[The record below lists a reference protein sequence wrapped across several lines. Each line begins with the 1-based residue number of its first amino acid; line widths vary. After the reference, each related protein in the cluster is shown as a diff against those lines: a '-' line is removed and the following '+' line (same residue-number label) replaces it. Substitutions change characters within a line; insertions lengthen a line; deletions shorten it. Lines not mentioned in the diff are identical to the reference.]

1 MTARRDVVF
10 WHGTCTAVVRE
21 WRCIMHQEQCWCWG
35 LGSCLGSPA
44 TLTGD
49 GVDSSI
55 CVGAVFGS
63 CSFSS
68 STCSSRTR
76 TCLRSC
82 CCHRSRPVLA
92 VSRCWRSF
100 LVYFHLEMFAVVFE
114 FRISITG
121 SVCFSE
127 TSPTC
132 IFKGRQAERNFQH
145 LRKRETRR
153 KMTLQDPRNYVIPSI
168 SKDQI
173 NYLFLIISVKNQL
186 KIAFKN
192 L

>member
-1 MTARRDVVF
+1 MHPAATRPPRGAR
-10 WHGTCTAVVRE
+10 
-21 WRCIMHQEQCWCWG
+21 
-35 LGSCLGSPA
+35 SPSPA
-44 TLTGD
+44 AERAQGRNILP
-49 GVDSSI
+49 SI
-55 CVGAVFGS
+55 
-63 CSFSS
+63 
-68 STCSSRTR
+68 
-76 TCLRSC
+76 
-82 CCHRSRPVLA
+82 
-92 VSRCWRSF
+92 
-100 LVYFHLEMFAVVFE
+100 FE